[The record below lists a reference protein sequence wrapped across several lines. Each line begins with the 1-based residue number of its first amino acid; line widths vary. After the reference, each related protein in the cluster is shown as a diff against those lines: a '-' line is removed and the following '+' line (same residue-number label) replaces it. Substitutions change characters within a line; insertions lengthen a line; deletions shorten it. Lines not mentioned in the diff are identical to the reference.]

1 MSVVSGHIVCS
12 IAELDAVG
20 DALELDLR
28 RFPFAIGHG
37 GATVEE
43 RIALVEAVHRDLSAR
58 DLVRG
63 ADFAPDLVEPLRLF
77 AEAPLAIA
85 LVGTVR
91 DAPLVARAAS
101 DGRDGVLAV
110 QQGDV
115 VAFHRLSSDTVV
127 RALVGLLPGLPPGPG
142 SSVVV
147 TAPPPSRPDEDF
159 SQFRFTSGV
168 RPAATA
174 GSAAAEVMRRPRTG
188 AGHFSATGRKGH
200 RDVELGAFS
209 YLDTE
214 VGRYAILPGTD
225 SDGRPNATCMPVG
238 HGYLEHRLRRLI
250 GPTE

>member
-1 MSVVSGHIVCS
+1 MSGHIVCS

-28 RFPFAIGHG
+28 RFPFSIGHG

-43 RIALVEAVHRDLSAR
+43 RIALVEAVHRDLAAR

-63 ADFAPDLVEPLRLF
+63 AEFAPDLVERLRLF
-77 AEAPLAIA
+77 AEAPLAVA

-91 DAPLVARAAS
+91 DTPLVARAAT

-110 QQGDV
+110 QRGDV
-115 VAFHRLSSDTVV
+115 VAFHRHSADTVV
-127 RALVGLLPGLPPGPG
+127 RALVGLLPELRPGPG

-147 TAPPPSRPDEDF
+147 TAPVPRAPDEDF
-159 SQFRFTSGV
+159 SQFRFTTGV

-174 GSAAAEVMRRPRTG
+174 GSAAAEMMRRPRTG
-188 AGHFSATGRKGH
+188 AGHFSATTRKGH
-200 RDVELGAFS
+200 REVESGAFS

-214 VGRYAILPGTD
+214 AGRYAILPGVD
-225 SDGRPNATCMPVG
+225 SDGRPNATCTPVD
-238 HGYLEHRLRRLI
+238 HRYLEHRLRRLI

>member
-1 MSVVSGHIVCS
+1 MSGHVVCS

-20 DALELDLR
+20 DALELDVR
-28 RFPFAIGHG
+28 RFPFAVGHG

-43 RIALVEAVHRDLSAR
+43 RVALIESVHRDLSAR

-63 ADFAPDLVEPLRLF
+63 SEFAPDLVERLRLF
-77 AEAPLAIA
+77 AEAPVGIA

-110 QQGDV
+110 QRGEV
-115 VAFHRLSSDTVV
+115 VAFHRHSSDTVV
-127 RALVGLLPGLPPGPG
+127 RALVGLLPQLRPGPG
-142 SSVVV
+142 SPVVV
-147 TAPPPSRPDEDF
+147 AAPPPGAPDEDF

-174 GSAAAEVMRRPRTG
+174 GSAAAEMMRRPRLG
-188 AGHFSATGRKGH
+188 AGHFSAAVRKGELE
-200 RDVELGAFS
+200 VELGAFS

-214 VGRYAILPGTD
+214 VGRYAILPGID
-225 SDGRPNATCMPVG
+225 SDGRPNATCTPAD
-238 HGYLEHRLRRLI
+238 HRYLERRLRQII